1 MSALLDIQAV
11 YSRGLVDPK
20 SLTSQ
25 ERLVYL
31 LVDLEICADMEGWDH
46 FFMHS
51 GIESYPKILAG
62 LRAAGDME
70 SLEILQDYERHFLEH
85 GVAFD
90 SDAISDFVR
99 DASDEYLQACRD
111 WREDYSRLA
120 EARWQKVKDYL
131 SQYGYT
137 IMS

>member
-1 MSALLDIQAV
+1 MIAILDIQAV
-11 YSRGLVDPK
+11 YSRGLTDPK

-31 LVDLEICADMEGWDH
+31 LVDLETCADMEGWDH

-51 GIESYPKILAG
+51 GIEYYPEILAG

-70 SLEILQDYERHFLEH
+70 SLEILQDYERALREH

-90 SDAISDFVR
+90 SDAIGDFMCN
-99 DASDEYLQACRD
+99 ASDEYLQSCRD

-137 IMS
+137 IMA